1 MNTLSTSSNS
11 AQRSHRLAA
20 PYVQCACL
28 LMLASV
34 AVFSKTAIA
43 GTPTYPGPGTGPAAQ
58 TGPGAPMQGSDGPTK
73 LFAPP
78 VKTPDPVGVPPGT
91 GPTLPMLPPI
101 PPKVAPPP
109 LPAPAPPLAA
119 PLPPKPIAVAPAPDG
134 GVTPGAG
141 PKPVPVS
148 ALPPKLDLAPASP
161 ATLST
166 STFTPAPAPAAASAT
181 DPGKTATQGAGS
193 NTAEGPFPGAQGQ
206 GNTVAL
212 TPAASGAVASLPPT
226 NAASSPDIKEVLPSA
241 QKLSE
246 SMREAP
252 VTQTQITDKDAK
264 VAVVNNKC
272 IPVSFRPDSQRP
284 ELSLVDL
291 TGDGLIISAVP
302 NSHIKGVF
310 TNAGYGQVDLSQAAR
325 WCIAQTAVRALVRPI
340 SDSGMQQAA
349 LLVQTGASLQLM
361 SKDQWLAYQA
371 SMTPVVTAM
380 EPVLSTAVE
389 PEVRA
394 KPSKLNKPAKSSK
407 PSNRMVTEIRKPPY
421 L

>member
-1 MNTLSTSSNS
+1 MNTSLTSSSS
-11 AQRSHRLAA
+11 AQRNHRLAA
-20 PYVQCACL
+20 PYIQCACL
-28 LMLASV
+28 LMLASLALFSEHAV
-34 AVFSKTAIA
+34 AQDAEVGK
-43 GTPTYPGPGTGPAAQ
+43 
-58 TGPGAPMQGSDGPTK
+58 GAPMQGGGGLTK
-73 LFAPP
+73 LVAPL

-91 GPTLPMLPPI
+91 GPNPPILPPT
-101 PPKVAPPP
+101 PPKVVPPP
-109 LPAPAPPLAA
+109 VPAPAPPLAA
-119 PLPPKPIAVAPAPDG
+119 PPPPKPVAIAPTPDG

-166 STFTPAPAPAAASAT
+166 STFTPAPAPAAAFAT

-226 NAASSPDIKEVLPSA
+226 NAASSADIKEVLPSA

-272 IPVSFRPDSQRP
+272 IPVSFRRDSQRP

-302 NSHIKGVF
+302 NSHIQGVL

-325 WCIAQTAVRALVRPI
+325 WCITQTAVRALVRPSPSI
-340 SDSGMQQAA
+340 AMQQAA
-349 LLVQTGASLQLM
+349 LLVQTGTSLQLM

-371 SMTPVVTAM
+371 SMTPMVTAM
-380 EPVLSTAVE
+380 TPVTPSVAQ
-389 PEVRA
+389 PEIKA
-394 KPSKLNKPAKSSK
+394 KAAKASK
-407 PSNRMVTEIRKPPY
+407 PNKSGKSANRMVTQIRKAAY